1 MRPLIPGFRFRD
13 GKLIISTEED
23 IRIIESWPSLKAIRK
38 TPPAGPWLSFTPC
51 SRLLRRP
58 ERPGAKDAEEEFG
71 FAEVKSVALDPLFEK
86 TRAFANFRYSV
97 PPAVA
102 KLVEPFRSRH
112 WMLLSVCRRQER
124 AQDLLAQSPALAFAL
139 AHCQKFRLVGD
150 PPLDLAARYCAR
162 KQREIT
168 AWLGFGDSQA
178 CASILAKIPAEAV
191 SLEALQ
197 ALRNLWLI
205 TGAEKMLTHLPR
217 INGSVLA
224 LLVNERLVELVSPK
238 LLAEVS
244 RLTDDP
250 AAPPVARALEEIL
263 DLRDQLDTD
272 GPLRPF
278 QSLEGVRRKQRE
290 LVAEFEARVRVHEE
304 ECQLPPP
311 PLPGT
316 PDIVPLT
323 RVSELADEGR
333 NQHHCVYSY
342 AARVKQG
349 ACYVYRVLKPERA
362 TLSIV
367 KGDDGSWEI
376 DQLYLACN
384 QAVAPLT
391 WRCVEAWLAGYSMSA

>member
-1 MRPLIPGFRFRD
+1 MNARPLIPGFRFRE
-13 GKLIISTEED
+13 GKLIISTEQD

-38 TPPAGPWLSFTPC
+38 TPPSSQWLSFTPC

-58 ERPGAKDAEEEFG
+58 ERPGAKAPDEDFG

-86 TRAFANFRYSV
+86 AQAFANFRYSV
-97 PPAVA
+97 PGPVA

-139 AHCQKFRLVGD
+139 AHCHKFRFVSDL
-150 PPLDLAARYCAR
+150 PQDLAASFCTR
-162 KQREIT
+162 KQREI
-168 AWLGFGDSQA
+168 ADWLGFGDSQA
-178 CASILAKIPAEAV
+178 WVNILAKIPAEAV
-191 SLEALQ
+191 SLEALE
-197 ALRNLWLI
+197 ALRNVWLI
-205 TGAEKMLTHLPR
+205 EGAEKMLSHLPR
-217 INGSVLA
+217 INGGVLV
-224 LLVNERLVELVSPK
+224 LIMKHRLMEFVSPK
-238 LLAEVS
+238 LMAEVS
-244 RLTDDP
+244 QLTDDT
-250 AAPPVARALEEIL
+250 ATALVARTLEEIL
-263 DLRDQLDTD
+263 DLREQLDVA

-278 QSLEGVRRKQRE
+278 QSIEAVRRTQQE

-323 RVSELADEGR
+323 RVSELAEEGR
-333 NQHHCVYSY
+333 KQHHCVYSY
-342 AARVKQG
+342 AVRVTQG

-367 KGDDGSWEI
+367 KGEDGSWEI
-376 DQLYLACN
+376 EQLYLACN
-384 QAVAPLT
+384 QPVAPH
-391 WRCVEAWLAGYSMSA
+391 RPGG